1 LLKTALGIK
10 FKKMKLFRFFKTV
23 VQKWLDDRA
32 FELSASLAFYAMLSF
47 APLVIVTLA
56 IVGFFFGEQAARG
69 EVVGHIDSFIGQQ
82 GAEITQTVIA
92 NTQQVGGSGLMA
104 TLISVVVLLF
114 AATGVFMQLQ
124 RTLNDIWNVKPNPNS
139 RVWDFFS
146 RRLTSFFVVLGVGAL
161 VLISLAISAGLS
173 FTINFLAINLPAQ
186 LLSAADYLT
195 SFMIISL
202 VFALLFKYIP
212 DAEVKWK
219 DVLIGSTITALLFLL
234 GKLLIGVYMSHTAT
248 TNVYGAAGSLVALLL
263 WIYYSSLIFFIGAEF
278 THVYANEYG
287 SRIKPK
293 GNATLKQS

>member
-1 LLKTALGIK
+1 
-10 FKKMKLFRFFKTV
+10 
-23 VQKWLDDRA
+23 
-32 FELSASLAFYAMLSF
+32 
-47 APLVIVTLA
+47 
-56 IVGFFFGEQAARG
+56 
-69 EVVGHIDSFIGQQ
+69 
-82 GAEITQTVIA
+82 
-92 NTQQVGGSGLMA
+92 
-104 TLISVVVLLF
+104 
-114 AATGVFMQLQ
+114 
-124 RTLNDIWNVKPNPNS
+124 
-139 RVWDFFS
+139 
-146 RRLTSFFVVLGVGAL
+146 
-161 VLISLAISAGLS
+161 
-173 FTINFLAINLPAQ
+173 
-186 LLSAADYLT
+186 
-195 SFMIISL
+195 MIISL